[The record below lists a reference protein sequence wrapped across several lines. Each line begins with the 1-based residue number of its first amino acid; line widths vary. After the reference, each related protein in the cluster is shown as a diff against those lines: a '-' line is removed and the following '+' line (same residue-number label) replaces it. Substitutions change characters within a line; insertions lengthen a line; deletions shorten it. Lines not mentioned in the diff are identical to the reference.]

1 MTRSTSPAADATPPG
16 ATPPALIPTSGG
28 GTAPVPPHPARRTPG
43 RAPYLGMAC
52 VILLSG
58 CSLVGA
64 DTEPTRTFTIG
75 LDAPLTGNLADLGL
89 GIKYSAELAVA
100 KANAKNTVPGVRFV
114 LDAKDDQGDEKLARA
129 NGEAFVADPEVV
141 GVVGPLTSGGAL
153 TMAPVLAKADLAEIS
168 PSNTAPSLTWGADYR
183 TKGKVRPYPTYFRTV
198 TTDAV
203 QGPLLARYARS
214 QLKAERAVV
223 VSDTKAYGSNLAAE
237 FATAFEEDGGTV
249 QLRATIEPGTTDF
262 SKLVRQIAAARPDIV
277 YYGGEHPEGGPLS
290 AQLKAAGVKA
300 PVAGGDGLHTDGY
313 LKAAG
318 PASDGD
324 LASNPGISVEG
335 LASAFTFLDE
345 YQKAA
350 HPQAPGPFGPY
361 AYDSTWALIEAVG
374 RARQAHGKSGS
385 GTEIRKAVSEAVPD
399 VDFFGVTGD
408 VSFDEFGD
416 TRNQVASIY
425 QIQKGNWVA
434 IVPIGRLRDL

>member
-1 MTRSTSPAADATPPG
+1 MTRSPSPAPDATPSD
-16 ATPPALIPTSGG
+16 ATPTAGGAAAPTPSR
-28 GTAPVPPHPARRTPG
+28 PARRGPG

-52 VILLSG
+52 VLLLSG
-58 CSLVGA
+58 CSLLAA
-64 DTEPTRTFTIG
+64 DAEPVTTFTIG
-75 LDAPLTGNLADLGL
+75 LDAPLTGKLSDLGL
-89 GIKYSAELAVA
+89 GIKFSAELAIA
-100 KANAKNTVPGVRFV
+100 KANAKKTVPGVRFV
-114 LDAKDDQGDEKLARA
+114 LDAKDDQADEKLARS
-129 NGEAFVADPEVV
+129 NGEAFVADPNVV
-141 GVVGPLTSGGAL
+141 GVVGPLTSSGAL
-153 TMAPVLAKADLAEIS
+153 AMAPVLARANLAEIS
-168 PSNTAPSLTWGADYR
+168 PSNTAPGLTWGEDYR
-183 TKGKVRPYPTYFRTV
+183 TKGKVRPFPTYFRTV

-237 FATAFEEDGGTV
+237 FATAFEEAGGKV
-249 QLRATIEPGTTDF
+249 QLRTTIEPATTDF
-262 SKLVRQIAAARPDIV
+262 SKLVRQIAGLHPDIV

-290 AQLKAAGVKA
+290 AQLKAAGVKV

-313 LKAAG
+313 IKAAG
-318 PASDGD
+318 PSSDGD

-345 YQKAA
+345 YQKAGHA
-350 HPQAPGPFGPY
+350 ETPGPFGPY

-374 RARQAHGKSGS
+374 RARQGKKTASGS
-385 GTEIRKAVSEAVPD
+385 GAELRKSVAEAVPD

-425 QIQKGNWVA
+425 QVQKGSWTA

>member
-1 MTRSTSPAADATPPG
+1 
-16 ATPPALIPTSGG
+16 
-28 GTAPVPPHPARRTPG
+28 
-43 RAPYLGMAC
+43 MAC
-52 VILLSG
+52 ALLLSG

-64 DTEPTRTFTIG
+64 DGEPTTTLTIG
-75 LDAPLTGNLADLGL
+75 LDAPLTGNLAELGL
-89 GIKYSAELAVA
+89 GIKFSAELAIA
-100 KANAKNTVPGVRFV
+100 KANAKHIVPGVRFV
-114 LDAKDDQGDEKLARA
+114 LDAKDDQGNEQLART
-129 NGEAFVADPEVV
+129 NGEAFVADPGVV
-141 GVVGPLTSGGAL
+141 GVVGPLTSSGAL
-153 TMAPVLAKADLAEIS
+153 TMAPVLAQADLAEIS
-168 PSNTAPSLTWGADYR
+168 PSNTAPALTWGADYH

-237 FATAFEEDGGTV
+237 FASAFEEDGGTV
-249 QLRATIEPGTTDF
+249 QLRTTIAPGTTDF
-262 SKLVRQIAAARPDIV
+262 SKLVRQIAAAHPDIV

-318 PASDGD
+318 PSAEGD
-324 LASNPGISVEG
+324 LATNPGISIEG

-345 YQKAA
+345 YQQAA
-350 HPQAPGPFGPY
+350 HAQAPGPFGPY

-374 RARQAHGKSGS
+374 RARQGKGRTGS
-385 GTEIRKAVSEAVPD
+385 GAELRKAVTGAVPD
-399 VDFFGVTGD
+399 VSFFGVTGD
-408 VSFDEFGD
+408 VAFDEFGD
-416 TRNQVASIY
+416 SRDQVASIY
-425 QIQKGNWVA
+425 QVRKGSWTA
-434 IVPIGRLRDL
+434 IVPIGRLRDF